1 MGCATKGEAGNGGAG
16 GELDGGGGGGGIFG
30 GGGGAGGGF
39 SLVGSAPNQM
49 LANGGG
55 GGGGGGSSGVVPGAA
70 GVSASSLLATPQGA
84 QPSVTFTWT
93 PSPPAAITA
102 SPSAVTATT
111 ATLGGTVNP
120 SAWQITSCAFE
131 LSPAPADV
139 ALFPCAQQLGA
150 GITPLPV
157 SATATGLAP
166 STTYTAT
173 LIATS
178 IQGTGDGSPVA
189 FTTLSASATS
199 AGGTPA
205 SGSDA
210 GPVVS
215 ALKLSPTRF
224 HRGTHAATLAKHAH
238 KRIPVGTTIS
248 FTLSQAAAVTLTF
261 QRAQPGTSSA
271 GRCLAPSPKRRHD
284 RHCTRYT
291 TVHGSVSIAAPA
303 GANRVGFDGVL
314 DGGAKLA
321 PGSYRLALSA
331 SDAGGTTSAAQRPSL
346 TLVG

>member
-1 MGCATKGEAGNGGAG
+1 MGCATKGEAGDGGTG

-55 GGGGGGSSGVVPGAA
+55 GGGGGGSSGVVPGAV
-70 GVSASSLLATPQGA
+70 GVSAFSLLATAEGA
-84 QPSVTFTWT
+84 QPSVTFTWI
-93 PSPPAAITA
+93 PSAPAAVTA
-102 SPSAVTATT
+102 APSAITATT

-131 LSPAPADV
+131 LSPAPAGV
-139 ALFPCAQQLGA
+139 ALFPCAQELGA
-150 GITPLPV
+150 GVTPLPV

-173 LIATS
+173 LLAAS
-178 IQGTGDGSPVA
+178 VQGTGSGSPA
-189 FTTLSASATS
+189 TFTTLSATAP
-199 AGGTPA
+199 AGSMPA
-205 SGSDA
+205 SGSVA

-224 HRGTHAATLAKHAH
+224 RRGTGAATLAKHAR

-248 FTLSQAAAVTLTF
+248 FTLSATATVTLTF
-261 QRAQPGTSSA
+261 QRTQPGRSSA
-271 GRCLAPSPKRRHD
+271 GRCLAPSPKHRHGH
-284 RHCTRYT
+284 HCTRYT
-291 TVHGSVSIAAPA
+291 AVHGSVSIAAPT
-303 GANRVGFDGVL
+303 GADRLGFDGVL
-314 DGGAKLA
+314 DGGATLP
-321 PGSYRLALSA
+321 PGSYRLLLNA
-331 SDAGGTTSAAQRPSL
+331 SDATGTTTAAQRPTF
-346 TLVG
+346 TLLA